1 MVIYSIDAFWRF
13 LYTYIYIWE
22 KETERER
29 EIPLGSM
36 LPPNISIAAST
47 YFEYVKY
54 SKHMNYNRAD
64 TIYLC
69 ILVLYF
75 LNQEKYNKYIGSI
88 KSGRSYW
95 FHLFYVLTTEKPIK
109 QIKQTKF
116 SLYITSRRF
125 PLFSI
130 YIYYMLNLADF
141 IYFIC

>member
-1 MVIYSIDAFWRF
+1 MHDDDDGDSDVYELLFKKTCVREVGSSIQRLGSCIYV
-13 LYTYIYIWE
+13 YIYIYIR
-22 KETERER
+22 ERER

-88 KSGRSYW
+88 KSGRSY
-95 FHLFYVLTTEKPIK
+95 
-109 QIKQTKF
+109 
-116 SLYITSRRF
+116 
-125 PLFSI
+125 
-130 YIYYMLNLADF
+130 
-141 IYFIC
+141 